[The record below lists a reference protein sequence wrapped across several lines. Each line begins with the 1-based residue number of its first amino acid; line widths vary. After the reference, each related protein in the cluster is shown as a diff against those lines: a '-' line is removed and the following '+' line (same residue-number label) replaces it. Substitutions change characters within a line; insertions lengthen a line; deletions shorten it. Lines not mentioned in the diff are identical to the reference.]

1 MKKLLILV
9 ALFAV
14 SALAKDTRIETVTT
28 STASASSAVFD
39 CGVQLSVRCDTADA
53 SYRICDTIADG
64 TTCTALTTDLRLA
77 QATTYDLLVPAPS
90 ASSSQCKIAF
100 ITASGAGTCSLYRV
114 TPRTIPSNLQ

>member
-1 MKKLLILV
+1 MKKLLTLA

-28 STASASSAVFD
+28 STTSASSAAFD

-53 SYRICDTIADG
+53 SYRICDTISDG
-64 TTCTALTTDLRLA
+64 ATCTALPTDLRLA

-100 ITASGAGTCSLYRV
+100 ITASGSGSCSLYRV